1 MPTCPACG
9 AQIQESAK
17 ICRSC
22 GALTGVHAPP
32 KPYASIFSLVAAVA
46 VGLAALTIVRWL
58 GFLP

>member
-9 AQIQESAK
+9 APLQETAK

-22 GALTGVHAPP
+22 GALTGVNAPP
-32 KPYASIFSLVAAVA
+32 KPYAGIFSLVAAVA
-46 VGLAALTIVRWL
+46 VGLIALQIVRWL

>member
-9 AQIQESAK
+9 SSIPETARVCQA
-17 ICRSC
+17 C

-46 VGLAALTIVRWL
+46 VGLLALQIVRWL